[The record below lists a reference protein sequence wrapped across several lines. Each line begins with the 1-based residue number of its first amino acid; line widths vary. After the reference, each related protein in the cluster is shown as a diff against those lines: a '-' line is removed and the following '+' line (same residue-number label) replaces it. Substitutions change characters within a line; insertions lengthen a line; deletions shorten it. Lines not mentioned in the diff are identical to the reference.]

1 MSLHLLR
8 LRRFAI
14 KLCND
19 ELLQMLCRNIKLF
32 SWERENI
39 DSLLWHWS
47 IQIEMDTDSLV
58 QLCENEISL
67 WKAKSQI
74 FCFFAFEEM
83 IQNQAKLS
91 KFVFWKRQILFSIK
105 SILFIF
111 SRKNWM
117 AFPIW
122 REENFQ
128 FILKW
133 TTSLQCFLFKM
144 LANLG
149 KLC

>member
-1 MSLHLLR
+1 MNCCR
-8 LRRFAI
+8 CFAETS
-14 KLCND
+14 NFF
-19 ELLQMLCRNIKLF
+19 R
-32 SWERENI
+32 EREKI
-39 DSLLWHWS
+39 LILYFG
-47 IQIEMDTDSLV
+47 TDRSKLKWTLIAWYNSV
-58 QLCENEISL
+58 KMKYPFEKQNLR
-67 WKAKSQI
+67 
-74 FCFFAFEEM
+74 FFVFFAFEEM